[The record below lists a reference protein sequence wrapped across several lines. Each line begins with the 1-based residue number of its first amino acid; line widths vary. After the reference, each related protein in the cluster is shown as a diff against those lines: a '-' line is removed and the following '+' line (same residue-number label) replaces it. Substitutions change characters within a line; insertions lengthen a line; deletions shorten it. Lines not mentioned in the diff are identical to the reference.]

1 MQRIQRNYRRGV
13 CDIDRK
19 EFLQICQR
27 VSVLPETTMR
37 IKTEIPPELT
47 VLYEGIQFYPIAY
60 EMSFKQGILQ
70 HTAIL
75 HDMKAHNI
83 AKVDLR
89 KVKRYVN
96 TD

>member
-1 MQRIQRNYRRGV
+1 M
-13 CDIDRK
+13 
-19 EFLQICQR
+19 
-27 VSVLPETTMR
+27 LPETTMH
-37 IKTEIPPELT
+37 IKTEILPELT
-47 VLYEGIQFYPIAY
+47 VLYEKIQFYPIGY
-60 EMSFKQGILQ
+60 EMNFKSGISQ

-89 KVKRYVN
+89 KVERYVN

>member
-1 MQRIQRNYRRGV
+1 M
-13 CDIDRK
+13 DRK

-27 VSVLPETTMR
+27 VSVLPETTMH

-47 VLYEGIQFYPIAY
+47 VLYEGIQFYPVAY
-60 EMSFKQGILQ
+60 EMSFKGGISQ

-75 HDMKAHNI
+75 HDMKANNI
-83 AKVDLR
+83 VKVNLER
-89 KVKRYVN
+89 VKRYVC